1 MVIRILLI
9 VSFAPVLVLLVM
21 RRDARFRAMRA
32 LIGVFFVALVVYS
45 VIFPD
50 TWQSLANSLGVG
62 RGADLLLYLMVVAF
76 ITFAALTIKKLR
88 EIDRRY
94 ANLVRRLAI
103 RDANLKYKNLAD

>member
-1 MVIRILLI
+1 MVIRLLLI
-9 VSFAPVLVLLVM
+9 ALFVPVLLLLVM

-32 LIGVFFVALVVYS
+32 LVGLFFLALVAYS

-103 RDANLKYKNLAD
+103 RDAHLKYKDLAD